1 MGIFL
6 FFDMMTVKYCHFPS
20 VHTIIKN
27 HMLKYSVERL
37 DNTLNNTWNKIIYKM
52 GSSFYDKFFNT
63 GIFLKARRRIFQEVP
78 FQSKQKILYV
88 GIGTGADLELIDYAK
103 YDITAIDY
111 SPDMLSKAKSKFKN
125 TTIHFLEMDAQKMAF
140 EDEAFDFIVAS
151 LILSVVP
158 DGSKCFG
165 EMIRVLKKDGSI
177 LVFDKFAPKNQ
188 KITFTKKLLRPFISM
203 LGTDIGRNFEALI
216 NSNKQRIKIEK
227 DHPVMLNGMYRYIEV
242 IKLF

>member
-1 MGIFL
+1 M
-6 FFDMMTVKYCHFPS
+6 
-20 VHTIIKN
+20 
-27 HMLKYSVERL
+27 
-37 DNTLNNTWNKIIYKM
+37 NNTWNKIIYKL

-78 FQSKQKILYV
+78 FKSKQKILYV

-111 SPDMLSKAKSKFKN
+111 SPDMLNKAKNKFKN
-125 TTIHFLEMDAQKMAF
+125 TTIQFLEMDAQKMSF
-140 EDEAFDFIVAS
+140 EDESFDYIVAS

-165 EMIRVLKKDGSI
+165 EMIRVLKKDGRMLI
-177 LVFDKFAPKNQ
+177 FDKFAPKNQ
-188 KITFTKKLLRPFISM
+188 KITLAKKLLRPFVSL
-203 LGTDIGRNFEALI
+203 LGTDIGRNFEELI
-216 NSNKQRIKIEK
+216 NQNKHHIKIEK

-242 IKLF
+242 SRVS

>member
-1 MGIFL
+1 M
-6 FFDMMTVKYCHFPS
+6 D
-20 VHTIIKN
+20 
-27 HMLKYSVERL
+27 
-37 DNTLNNTWNKIIYKM
+37 DTLNNTWNKIIYKL

-78 FQSKQKILYV
+78 FKSKQKILYV

-111 SPDMLSKAKSKFKN
+111 SPDMLNKAKNKFKN
-125 TTIHFLEMDAQKMAF
+125 TTIHFLEMDAQKMSF
-140 EDEAFDFIVAS
+140 EDESFDYIVAS

-165 EMIRVLKKDGSI
+165 EMIRVLKKDGRMLI
-177 LVFDKFAPKNQ
+177 FDKFAPKNQ
-188 KITFTKKLLRPFISM
+188 KITLAKKLLRPFISL
-203 LGTDIGRNFEALI
+203 LGTDIGRNFEELI
-216 NSNKQRIKIEK
+216 NQNKHHIKIDK

-242 IKLF
+242 SRVS